1 MLLYVVYF
9 ICSSAVMVIFISS
22 YKIQNFLEVMKLWNF
37 LQVIENLIT
46 KLISSLLD
54 DSKYDYANCVLK

>member
-1 MLLYVVYF
+1 MPLYVVYF
-9 ICSSAVMVIFISS
+9 ICSFAGVMIFVSS

-46 KLISSLLD
+46 KLISSPLD